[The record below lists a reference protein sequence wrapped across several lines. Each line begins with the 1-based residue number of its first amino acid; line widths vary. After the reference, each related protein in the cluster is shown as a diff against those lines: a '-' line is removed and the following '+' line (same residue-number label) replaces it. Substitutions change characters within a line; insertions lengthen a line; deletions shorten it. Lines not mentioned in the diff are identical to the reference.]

1 MDLLLPSTLP
11 LSRAIKTT
19 RSPFILNSIGDP
31 VEKNVL
37 SLPLLQLLFGVWV
50 CRVSLPPL
58 VPTHSSHPPPS
69 RGAGSSLLPPGLE
82 VEEAEPASPFLS
94 EIAQSFVAIY

>member
-50 CRVSLPPL
+50 CRVSLPPSSPL
-58 VPTHSSHPPPS
+58 TPPTP
-69 RGAGSSLLPPGLE
+69 LPRAAP
-82 VEEAEPASPFLS
+82 APASCL
-94 EIAQSFVAIY
+94 QDLK